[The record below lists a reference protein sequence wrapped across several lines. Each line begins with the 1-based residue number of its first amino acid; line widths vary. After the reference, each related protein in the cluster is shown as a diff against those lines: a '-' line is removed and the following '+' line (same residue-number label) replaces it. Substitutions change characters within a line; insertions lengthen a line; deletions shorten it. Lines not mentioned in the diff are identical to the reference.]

1 MRHEMKLNCRQSNAG
16 NEPLGCAVRDSREEA
31 ELRAHG
37 ATCPMPGCGALV
49 VSYEMPTGANE
60 VLRPVSSTW
69 EFVCPQCGAEF
80 TAPKGDLLFQS
91 VPRQWLF
98 SEVCH
103 A

>member
-1 MRHEMKLNCRQSNAG
+1 MSHEMKLNRRQSNEES
-16 NEPLGCAVRDSREEA
+16 EPFGPALRDCRAEA

-37 ATCPMPGCGALV
+37 ATCPMPGCGVLV
-49 VSYEMPTGANE
+49 VSYEMPTSANE
-60 VLRPVSSTW
+60 ALRPASSTW
-69 EFVCPQCGAEF
+69 EFVCADCGAEF